1 MRAKGFGEAAS
12 PMDHRMVGRV
22 RPGPPRGLVRLQPET
37 WTLLASLRRPLVDS
51 EGNLVGLESFDRLVR
66 RILAERK
73 IAQKPAVLPREATR

>member
-1 MRAKGFGEAAS
+1 MRAKGFREIAS
-12 PMDHRMVGRV
+12 SMDRRMVGRV
-22 RPGPPRGLVRLQPET
+22 RPGPPRGLVCLQPET

-73 IAQKPAVLPREATR
+73 SAQKPAALPREAIR